1 MPQVTFDVIVVGTG
15 PGGAT
20 VAREMA
26 RRNQRV
32 LMLERGPGSPVRG
45 DLRQYIAGQ
54 CTPGRSLLYTGQ
66 GLGMVRGITV
76 GGSSLFYYAT
86 AFPVPFDMLDRYG
99 IDIRQEVTEARQEL
113 PIAPLKDEMITP
125 AADRIMK
132 AARDLGYPWKK
143 LDKIMYQD
151 RWRPNFRFGYYG
163 DPHGVKWS
171 SRIFVREACQRGAVL
186 ETGARVEGVIIEKGA
201 ALGVRYRQNGRHR
214 KAFAERIVISAG
226 GIGSPAILRRSGI
239 RGVGRDFFF
248 DPLISVCGECPEG
261 LEKQTNEIPMSTG
274 CHMQDDGYVMTDMA
288 LPDLLDNLFA
298 AQVLRFDRLFRSRR
312 TLRIMIKA
320 KDRLGGVVTNREGIR
335 KTLDLADK
343 RKLLSGYARAR
354 AILKQAGA
362 RNIYKTWYLAAHPGG
377 TVKIGEHL
385 DARLATRI
393 DRLHVCDCSVIP
405 EPWGLPPTLTLVG
418 LGKHL
423 AKILCGEKKEP

>member
-1 MPQVTFDVIVVGTG
+1 MPQPVYDAIVIGTG

-26 RRNQRV
+26 LRKKQV
-32 LMLERGPGSPVRG
+32 LMLERGPGGPIRG
-45 DLRQYIAGQ
+45 DLRQYLAEQ
-54 CTPGRSLLYTGQ
+54 CVPGRSLLFTGQ

-99 IDIRQEVTEARQEL
+99 IDIREEVAEARREL
-113 PIAPLKDEMITP
+113 PIAPLKDAMITP
-125 AADRIMK
+125 ATRRIME
-132 AARDLGYPWKK
+132 AARALGYAWNR

-151 RWRPNFRFGYYG
+151 RWKPDFPFGYYG

-171 SRIFVREACQRGAVL
+171 SRRFVEEARQNGATL
-186 ETGARVEGVIIEKGA
+186 KTRARVERVIVEKGA
-201 ALGVRYRQNGRHR
+201 AVGVVYRQNGLRQN
-214 KAFAERIVISAG
+214 ALAERVILSAG
-226 GIGSPAILRRSGI
+226 GIGSPGILRRSGI

-248 DPLISVCGECPEG
+248 DPLISVCGECTDG
-261 LEKQTNEIPMSTG
+261 LEKQKNEIPMSTG
-274 CHMQDDGYVMTDMA
+274 VHMEDEGYVMTDMA
-288 LPDLLDNLFA
+288 VPDIMDNLFA
-298 AQVLRFDRLFRSRR
+298 AQVFRFDRLAASRR
-312 TLRIMIKA
+312 TLRIMVKA
-320 KDRLGGVVTNREGIR
+320 RDSLGGVVTGREGIR
-335 KTLDLADK
+335 KVLCARD
-343 RKLLSGYARAR
+343 REKLLKGYTRAR
-354 AILKQAGA
+354 RILKQAGA

-393 DRLHVCDCSVIP
+393 DGLHVCDCSVIP

-418 LGKHL
+418 LGKYL
-423 AKILCGEKKEP
+423 ARTLCREKG

>member
-1 MPQVTFDVIVVGTG
+1 MPHPIYDAIVVGTG

-26 RRNQRV
+26 LRKKRV
-32 LMLERGPGSPVRG
+32 LILERGPGGPVRG
-45 DLRQYIAGQ
+45 DLCQYLSEQ
-54 CTPGRSLLYTGQ
+54 CVPGRSLLFTGQ

-86 AFPVPFDMLDRYG
+86 AFPVPFDMLDHYG
-99 IDIRQEVTEARQEL
+99 IDIREEVAEARREL
-113 PIAPLKDEMITP
+113 PIAPLKAEMIAP
-125 AADRIMK
+125 ATRRIK
-132 AARDLGYPWKK
+132 EAARGLGYAWNR

-151 RWRPNFRFGYYG
+151 RWKPDFPFGYYG

-171 SRIFVREACQRGAVL
+171 SRLFVEEARQNGAIL
-186 ETGARVEGVIIEKGA
+186 KTRARVERVIVENGA
-201 ALGVRYRQNGRHR
+201 AVGVAYRQNGVR
-214 KAFAERIVISAG
+214 KKALAKRVIISAG

-248 DPLISVCGECPEG
+248 DPLISVCGECTDG
-261 LEKQTNEIPMSTG
+261 LEKQKNEIPMSTG
-274 CHMQDDGYVMTDMA
+274 CHMEDEGYVMTDMA
-288 LPDLLDNLFA
+288 VPDIMDNLFA
-298 AQVLRFDRLFRSRR
+298 AQVLRFDRLAASRR
-312 TLRIMIKA
+312 TLRIMVKA
-320 KDRLGGVVTNREGIR
+320 RDNLGGVVTDREGIR
-335 KTLDLADK
+335 KSLCARD
-343 RKLLSGYARAR
+343 REKLLKGAARAR
-354 AILKQAGA
+354 RILEQAGA

-393 DRLHVCDCSVIP
+393 HHLHVCDCSVIP

-418 LGKHL
+418 LGKYL
-423 AKILCGEKKEP
+423 ARTLCREKG